1 MAIDF
6 DKVETVFEHNITK
19 EEIISLFYFEDT
31 TREKYVRL
39 LNTVYKTDEERMFH
53 INVCLYE
60 LYYFCRKNKKKAMEY
75 ADRLPDCDFKWFSV
89 MNHCLQ

>member
-31 TREKYVRL
+31 TRE
-39 LNTVYKTDEERMFH
+39 
-53 INVCLYE
+53 IC
-60 LYYFCRKNKKKAMEY
+60 
-75 ADRLPDCDFKWFSV
+75 
-89 MNHCLQ
+89 